1 MGTEIKQ
8 IDGYSV
14 NKDKE
19 LSPEK
24 IIVTFKS
31 DADGET
37 IILKGGDVMIG
48 APFKEI
54 AKMIEKA
61 RKRK

>member
-1 MGTEIKQ
+1 MPIQDFAKKDGGETEK
-8 IDGYSV
+8 
-14 NKDKE
+14 
-19 LSPEK
+19 
-24 IIVTFKS
+24 VTSTNTDKS
-31 DADGET
+31 DADGEM